1 MLSMQDGGHPFSS
14 LESSLSYAGVMVLC
28 LVAETAA
35 MPGTK
40 PKTEDA
46 PHSLPDNRQRS
57 RADNR
62 RALWV
67 VVVVEEEDWSTV
79 VLADSATSSSRI
91 LQPAGVTIIVVKN
104 LQPHSRAYASCG
116 AAGPL
121 KPAYPRKKGEK
132 VIDCSGRTPG
142 RPASHGR
149 VVGVQASRGGGG

>member
-1 MLSMQDGGHPFSS
+1 M
-14 LESSLSYAGVMVLC
+14 LESWSSAWSRRQQH

-46 PHSLPDNRQRS
+46 PHSLPDNRQRG

-79 VLADSATSSSRI
+79 VLADSATSSSQI
-91 LQPAGVTIIVVKN
+91 LQPAGSPLSSLKICSLIRGLTR
-104 LQPHSRAYASCG
+104 P
-116 AAGPL
+116 AGPPGLL

-132 VIDCSGRTPG
+132 VVDCSGRTPG

-149 VVGVQASRGGGG
+149 VVGVQASRVVVV